1 MSTLLITHSHH
12 IDPITC
18 SFAQNLLHYPPLYR
32 FRGPSRPQTSEYAL
46 NGASLITPCGVVVN
60 HHMVELEAV
69 SFDFSLGQ
77 PNPTHIPT
85 NSHRTT
91 QLNTYIKTI
100 IANSQ
105 QITKHRASPPST
117 IKVFKLPSSFS
128 LLYINQQIQPKF
140 VKKKKKKIPLKNTHK
155 NPKTLVLK

>member
-91 QLNTYIKTI
+91 QLNTCIFKNYYCKPPTNYK
-100 IANSQ
+100 ALR
-105 QITKHRASPPST
+105 IT
-117 IKVFKLPSSFS
+117 LPYVHYQCFQTPF
-128 LLYINQQIQPKF
+128 LLFLIINQQSPTQVCTKKDSTQNQNTPK
-140 VKKKKKKIPLKNTHK
+140 L
-155 NPKTLVLK
+155 